1 MCHWDVVDSRLHLGE
16 NDLADE
22 GGHKT
27 WGTAVD
33 SEQKWDQFVKSQNDA
48 TLSFFFS
55 SDEHHSKEP
64 RQLSRTKETEE

>member
-1 MCHWDVVDSRLHLGE
+1 MCHWDAVDGRLRLGE

-33 SEQKWDQFVKSQNDA
+33 SEQK
-48 TLSFFFS
+48 
-55 SDEHHSKEP
+55 
-64 RQLSRTKETEE
+64 